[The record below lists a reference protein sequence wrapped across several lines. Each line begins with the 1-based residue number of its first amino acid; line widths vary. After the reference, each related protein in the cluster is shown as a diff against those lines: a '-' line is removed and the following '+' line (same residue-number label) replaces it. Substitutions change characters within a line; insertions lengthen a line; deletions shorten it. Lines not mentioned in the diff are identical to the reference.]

1 MTNPKSDKF
10 SKNWLDISL
19 FRERKQKRLAVM
31 HTFFVLLYY
40 PNIPMP
46 LKKYSILLLLCI
58 ISICLK
64 AQENKTLWDARLKM
78 FVYDFVEKPPTFPGG
93 EVALA
98 KYLSKI
104 RYPKEQDDLQGKLNL
119 SFVID
124 TIGNLLDKCIL
135 GKNESAYTLLDKEGI
150 GMLDR
155 MPKWIP
161 GEQNG
166 KKVAV
171 RFFIPMYICL
181 QME

>member
-1 MTNPKSDKF
+1 M
-10 SKNWLDISL
+10 LLSL
-19 FRERKQKRLAVM
+19 C
-31 HTFFVLLYY
+31 T
-40 PNIPMP
+40 
-46 LKKYSILLLLCI
+46 

-64 AQENKTLWDARLKM
+64 AQESNTLWDARLKM
-78 FVYDFVEKPPTFPGG
+78 FVYEFAEKPPTFPGG
-93 EVALA
+93 EEALA

-124 TIGNLLDKCIL
+124 TTGNLLDKCIL
-135 GKNESAYTLLDKEGI
+135 GKNESVYTPLDKEGI

-166 KKVAV
+166 RKVAV